1 MGRLKNKVIFLL
13 TVIISLGA
21 CIETKKPVQRAVTE
35 PTTVDTKVQK
45 DCSNQEKLLY
55 GKDGFSSYTEDKIRG
70 AGVISFELNINDRL
84 NIYNEDDSEFGYLV
98 LNEDQTFFITQMPKK
113 LVARKVIPEFDFAAF
128 DFDAEE
134 EHSSQDYLLIYA
146 NGEKKK
152 VKKAEAKYSYHS
164 WNEYIKQQS
173 VALKP
178 CNRIKNVPN
187 GGQDLVFD
195 VKDVNG
201 DRIKIQSSADCGGE
215 ESKYSPVEG
224 WVKWKK
230 KDMLLVDFQVCN

>member
-21 CIETKKPVQRAVTE
+21 CVETTKPVQPAVNE

-45 DCSNQEKLLY
+45 DCGNQEKLLY
-55 GKDGFSSYTEDKIRG
+55 DKDGFSSCTEDKIRG
-70 AGVISFELNINDRL
+70 KGVVSFELNVNDRL
-84 NIYNEDDSEFGYLV
+84 NIYNEDDSEFGYIV
-98 LNEDQTFFITQMPKK
+98 LNEDQTFFTAQMPKK
-113 LVARKVIPEFDFAAF
+113 LVARKVIPELDFAAF

-134 EHSSQDYLLIYA
+134 ESVSKDYLFIYA

-178 CNRIKNVPN
+178 CNQLKNVPN

-201 DRIKIQSSADCGGE
+201 DRIKIKLSADCGGE

-230 KDMLLVDFQVCN
+230 KDRLLVDFKVCN